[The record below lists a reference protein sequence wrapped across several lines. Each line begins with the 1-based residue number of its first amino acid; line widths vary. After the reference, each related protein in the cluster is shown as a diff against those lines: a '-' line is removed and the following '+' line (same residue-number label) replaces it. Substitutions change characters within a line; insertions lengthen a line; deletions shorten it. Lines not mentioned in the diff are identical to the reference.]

1 MSVLHLLPA
10 RSPGSGRR
18 GVDVALLG
26 AAAALAVTGL
36 AFVSIATVGGIE
48 PTAPPVL
55 RQAVAVA
62 TGAAVAAVLAITDHR
77 RIALLAPLL
86 YAATLVLLTLV
97 LFVGP
102 QINGTRAWLVMG
114 PLQFQPSEL
123 GKVALIVLLASLA
136 HERREP
142 ALSARGICEVLGV
155 AALPMALILAQP
167 DFGTFLVFVA
177 LTGVVLLVAGA
188 QVRHLLALAALGMAV
203 IVLAWQFDLVE
214 DYQIERVGSF
224 LDAGAGDPQGAG
236 YNTTQAQIA
245 VGAGGLTGR
254 GMLAGQQSALGFV
267 PENHTDFIF
276 TVVGEETGFVGAM
289 FVLLCYAVVLWRG
302 LWIAAAARDILGTLI
317 AAGVVATFAV
327 QMFVSV
333 GMTVGL
339 MPVIGLPLPLVSYGG
354 TSVVASLAMI
364 GLLHSV
370 HHSAR

>member
-1 MSVLHLLPA
+1 MSALHLLPL
-10 RSPGSGRR
+10 RSPKAARR
-18 GVDVALLG
+18 GMDVALSG

-36 AFVSIATVGGIE
+36 AFVSIATAGGIE
-48 PTAPPVL
+48 PAAPLVI
-55 RQAVAVA
+55 RQAVAMGV
-62 TGAAVAAVLAITDHR
+62 GAAVASVLAMTDHR
-77 RIALLAPLL
+77 RVALFAPLL
-86 YAATLVLLTLV
+86 YAVTLVLLTLV
-97 LFVGP
+97 LLVGP
-102 QINGTRAWLVMG
+102 QINGARAWLVMG

-123 GKVALIVLLASLA
+123 GKVALIVLLASLT

-142 ALSARGICEVLGV
+142 SLSVRGICEVLGV
-155 AALPMALILAQP
+155 AAVPMALILAQP

-188 QVRHLLALAALGMAV
+188 RVRHLLVLAALGVAA
-203 IVLAWQFDLVE
+203 IVLAWQLDLVE
-214 DYQIERVGSF
+214 DYQIARVGAF

-236 YNTTQAQIA
+236 YNGTQAQIA
-245 VGAGGLTGR
+245 VGSGGLTGR
-254 GMLAGQQSALGFV
+254 GLQRGQQSALGFV

-289 FVLLCYAVVLWRG
+289 FVLLCYAVLLWRG
-302 LWIAAAARDILGTLI
+302 LRIAAAAQDILGTLI
-317 AAGVVATFAV
+317 ATGVVATFAV

-339 MPVIGLPLPLVSYGG
+339 VPVIGLPLPLVSYGG

-370 HHSAR
+370 DRSAR